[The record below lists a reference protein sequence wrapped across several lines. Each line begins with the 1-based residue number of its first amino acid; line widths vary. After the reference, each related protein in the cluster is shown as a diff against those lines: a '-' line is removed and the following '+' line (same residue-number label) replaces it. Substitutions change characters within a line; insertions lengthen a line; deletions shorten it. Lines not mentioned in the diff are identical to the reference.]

1 MATQRDDLCLRTF
14 GDLARTVHRIAQSGA
29 RELRGHGLTPA
40 QYQVLVAVS
49 ARPDVQQQ
57 ELSERLGVTK
67 GNVSML
73 VSRLEEAGLL
83 VRVPAGAAHQLR
95 VTDSGGALL
104 RRLRPDHARFMADRF
119 AGLDDAELQ
128 MLADLIGRLDSST

>member
-1 MATQRDDLCLRTF
+1 MATQRQDLCLRTF
-14 GDLARTVHRIAQSGA
+14 GELARAVHGIAQAGA

-40 QYQVLVAVS
+40 QYQVLVVVH

-73 VSRLEEAGLL
+73 VTRLEEAGLL
-83 VRVPAGAAHQLR
+83 VRMPVGAAHQLR
-95 VTDSGGALL
+95 LTDRGGELL

-119 AGLDDAELQ
+119 AGLDDDELHV
-128 MLADLIGRLDSST
+128 LADLIGRLDPSS